1 MDIMDVVILIAIV
14 AVYAFAII
22 KRLGYRAIE
31 KKALGLFWN
40 NVANTA
46 YLRGLEEGRWASGR
60 TARDILTR
68 DLLTS
73 YYEPFKEFSDKDI
86 KETIDNWHF

>member
-1 MDIMDVVILIAIV
+1 MDIVIVIAII

-22 KRLGYRAIE
+22 KRLGYRAVE
-31 KKALGLFWN
+31 KQALDLFWQ

-46 YLRGLEEGRWASGR
+46 YLRGLEEGSMSSGK
-60 TARDILTR
+60 TAKDILSR
-68 DLLTS
+68 SLLTS

-86 KETIDNWHF
+86 KETIDDWNF